1 MDRLQKI
8 RLFKKLNKAERYFD
22 FSLLFVVIL
31 LTLFGILMIFSASS
45 YEANAAFEN
54 PAHYL
59 IRQSIAAGI
68 GFVLLVAFSFF
79 PYKYFRKIPAW
90 VYYAI
95 ALLFVLLLLVPGIT
109 KEGGGATRWIKLFGG
124 FNIQPAEI
132 AKFCIILCYAKF
144 MSGYNYILKKWQGI
158 AVALGLLFPLVMAI
172 WKISDNLSSALIV
185 LGIVYLMCFIASG
198 EWKKFAIL
206 TASMGGV
213 AALFVFLVVRFVD
226 PYSEGLGF
234 RLRRIIA
241 WIHPEYF
248 QDSTS
253 YQTIQSLYA
262 IGSGGLFGKGIGE
275 SMQKLSYI
283 PEAQNDMIFAIICEE
298 LGLFGALGVITLF
311 VILLWRLMTI
321 AYNTKDLF
329 GALIVVGVFA
339 HIAIQAV
346 MNIAVVTN
354 TMPNTGVSLP
364 FISYGGSSILF
375 LMIEIGIVLN
385 IASQIKVKE

>member
-68 GFVLLVAFSFF
+68 GFVLLVASSFF

-206 TASMGGV
+206 TAGMGGV

-262 IGSGGLFGKGIGE
+262 IGSGGLFGKGLGK
-275 SMQKLSYI
+275 SLQKLGFI
-283 PEAQNDMIFAIICEE
+283 PEAQ
-298 LGLFGALGVITLF
+298 
-311 VILLWRLMTI
+311 
-321 AYNTKDLF
+321 
-329 GALIVVGVFA
+329 
-339 HIAIQAV
+339 
-346 MNIAVVTN
+346 
-354 TMPNTGVSLP
+354 
-364 FISYGGSSILF
+364 
-375 LMIEIGIVLN
+375 
-385 IASQIKVKE
+385 KEKG

>member
-31 LTLFGILMIFSASS
+31 LTLFGILMIYSASS

-59 IRQSIAAGI
+59 IRQMFAAGV
-68 GFVLLVAFSFF
+68 GFVALITVSFI
-79 PYKYFRKIPAW
+79 PYKIWSKIPSW

-95 ALLFVLLLLVPGIT
+95 ASFFFALLMIPGIS

-132 AKFCIILCYAKF
+132 AKLCIILCYAKF
-144 MSGYNYILKKWQGI
+144 MSVYNYILKKWQGI
-158 AVALGLLFPLVMAI
+158 ALALGLALPLAFVI
-172 WKISDNLSSALIV
+172 WQVSDNLSSALIV

-198 EWKKFAIL
+198 EWKKFGIL
-206 TASMGGV
+206 TASLAGL
-213 AALFVFLVVRFVD
+213 AALIVFLIVQFVD
-226 PYSEGLGF
+226 PFSEGLGF

-248 QDSTS
+248 QDTTS

-298 LGLFGALGVITLF
+298 LGLFGALGVIILF

-321 AYNTKDLF
+321 AYNTKDLY

-354 TMPNTGVSLP
+354 SMPNTGVSLP